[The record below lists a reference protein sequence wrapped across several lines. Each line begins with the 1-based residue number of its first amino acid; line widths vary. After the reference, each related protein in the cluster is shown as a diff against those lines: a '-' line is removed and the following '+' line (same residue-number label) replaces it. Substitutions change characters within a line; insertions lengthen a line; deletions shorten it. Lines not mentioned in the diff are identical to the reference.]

1 RVVSSAGGL
10 LCPRSESYRRQ
21 AAFFV
26 RAANRIVG
34 RRPSLSAQRIVS
46 SAGGFLCP
54 RSESHPRRED
64 RHQTCEKEGMPFSDI
79 PSFDQ

>member
-1 RVVSSAGGL
+1 M
-10 LCPRSESYRRQ
+10 
-21 AAFFV
+21 
-26 RAANRIVG
+26 
-34 RRPSLSAQRIVS
+34 SAQRIVS